1 MSTKML
7 RVKTMKYKYFTLIVI
22 LVIIFSIGTVA
33 ASDNV
38 TSDADL
44 AVSLDSIDE
53 TSVSQD
59 ILTSDSSTVNEN
71 NDETDL
77 SVKIDVKN
85 TFKGNLFN
93 RAGFEVP
100 WTITVN
106 VNGTT
111 ALNTRVYENLSE
123 NMEYLSHNA
132 SAGEYDPVSGIWSVG
147 DLGSSDSAS
156 LTIVTKLKTNGT
168 FENSVK
174 AVTDSNDIDLSNN
187 VKSLTIKNGTSKHS
201 SNVTKT
207 SDDNNE
213 AHHDTPYGSG
223 SVHSVERELDND
235 DVAAEDPPA
244 QQASSGSKMRA
255 SEVSESGQSSTPS
268 SAPSSS
274 PSSSNEGSPSS
285 ASKTTDSI
293 TDKISDAFESITG
306 SIISLFDSSASNSD
320 KADSNSSNSS
330 SDPPVKSIAKSDYT
344 KIPMLIFGLFL
355 IALIAYFGYKKIKS

>member
-7 RVKTMKYKYFTLIVI
+7 RVKTMKYKCFMLIVV

-59 ILTSDSSTVNEN
+59 ILTSDSSAVNEN

-100 WTITVN
+100 WTITVK

-132 SAGEYDPVSGIWSVG
+132 SVGEYDPVSGIWSVG
-147 DLGSSDSAS
+147 DLSSSDSAS
-156 LTIVTKLKTNGT
+156 LTIVTMLKTDGR
-168 FENSVK
+168 FENSVN

-187 VKSLTIKNGTSKHS
+187 VKSLTIKSGKSKS
-201 SNVTKT
+201 ASNVTKT
-207 SDDNNE
+207 SDENNE

-223 SVHSVERELDND
+223 SGHSVEREIDDD

-268 SAPSSS
+268 SS

-285 ASKTTDSI
+285 VSKTTDSI
-293 TDKISDAFESITG
+293 TDKISDTFESITG